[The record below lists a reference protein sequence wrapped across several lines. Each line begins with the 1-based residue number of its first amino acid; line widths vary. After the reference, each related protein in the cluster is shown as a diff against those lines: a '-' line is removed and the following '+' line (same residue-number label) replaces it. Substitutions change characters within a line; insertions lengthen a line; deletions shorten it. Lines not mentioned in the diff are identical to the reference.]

1 MGEVDLKHLK
11 PTGVDMDVPAVLRAV
26 SKTFGNDKRF
36 KKLTHGGAKIVTA
49 VLEVVRE
56 IFERENPT
64 HRTQDV
70 AEQLRAFMERRK
82 SLK

>member
-11 PTGVDMDVPAVLRAV
+11 LTGVDTDVPAVLRAV
-26 SKTFGNDKRF
+26 SKTFENDKRF

-49 VLEVVRE
+49 VLEVVRQ

-70 AEQLRAFMERRK
+70 AEQLRTFMERRK